1 MNQTNTIACPSCG
14 AQIVYDVYGL
24 LSGKKFICSGCSL
37 AVSLAAES
45 RETVQNAMDKYE
57 KLKESS
63 LNGGKENEAR

>member
-14 AQIVYDVYGL
+14 AQIVYDVHGL
-24 LSGKKFICSGCSL
+24 LGGKKFICPGCSI

-63 LNGGKENEAR
+63 RNGGAENEAR

>member
-24 LSGKKFICSGCSL
+24 LGGKKFICPGCSL

-45 RETVQNAMDKYE
+45 RETVQDAMNKYE

-63 LNGGKENEAR
+63 RNGGTENETL